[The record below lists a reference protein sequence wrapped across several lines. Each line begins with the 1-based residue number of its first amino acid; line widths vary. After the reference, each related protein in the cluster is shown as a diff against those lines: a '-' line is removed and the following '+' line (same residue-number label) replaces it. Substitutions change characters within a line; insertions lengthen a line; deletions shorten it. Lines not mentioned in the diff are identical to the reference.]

1 MAPSWVKHVAALDL
15 GTNTFNLVISEVD
28 NPFPPIYRA
37 EKGVFLGKGGLKNK
51 TILPDALLRAK
62 KVLNE
67 YSEIIKNYKVIQIN
81 AVATEAIRNANN
93 SSEILEKL
101 DHLIPSAINKISGVQ
116 EAELICLGVSAAG
129 LLKDK
134 TAMVIDIGG
143 ASTEVIIINNDLIK
157 WLKSYKV
164 GVSRAL
170 EIFPI
175 NDIPSEEDL
184 FMLTEYFKSNME
196 DLNDVLINYQPD
208 ILIGTAGS
216 FDSWRKIIETKNEDS
231 VPYYK
236 FDRRELND
244 LFIKINKTSLQERVT
259 IKGIP
264 ELRKETIVPAGVLI
278 QNLLD
283 IYNFKTVYQCSYSLA
298 EGLIKG
304 MTEKY
309 L

>member
-1 MAPSWVKHVAALDL
+1 M
-15 GTNTFNLVISEVD
+15 I
-28 NPFPPIYRA
+28 
-37 EKGVFLGKGGLKNK
+37 
-51 TILPDALLRAK
+51 
-62 KVLNE
+62 
-67 YSEIIKNYKVIQIN
+67 
-81 AVATEAIRNANN
+81 
-93 SSEILEKL
+93 
-101 DHLIPSAINKISGVQ
+101 
-116 EAELICLGVSAAG
+116 
-129 LLKDK
+129 
-134 TAMVIDIGG
+134 
-143 ASTEVIIINNDLIK
+143 
-157 WLKSYKV
+157 V
-164 GVSRAL
+164 GV
-170 EIFPI
+170 
-175 NDIPSEEDL
+175 
-184 FMLTEYFKSNME
+184 KSSK
-196 DLNDVLINYQPD
+196 P
-208 ILIGTAGS
+208 
-216 FDSWRKIIETKNEDS
+216 KNEDS